1 MLKNGKEAYTDHHQ
15 ILLFRKKSLF
25 AFFPFLSFSSVIEL
39 WQPIKVDLNPKYYGQ
54 LNAEIIEKI
63 VEEIENNPN
72 KTIEEISL
80 INKLSNIALEI
91 MDNE

>member
-1 MLKNGKEAYTDHHQ
+1 MDNLML
-15 ILLFRKKSLF
+15 
-25 AFFPFLSFSSVIEL
+25 
-39 WQPIKVDLNPKYYGQ
+39 
-54 LNAEIIEKI
+54 EIIEKI

-91 MDNE
+91 ISNE